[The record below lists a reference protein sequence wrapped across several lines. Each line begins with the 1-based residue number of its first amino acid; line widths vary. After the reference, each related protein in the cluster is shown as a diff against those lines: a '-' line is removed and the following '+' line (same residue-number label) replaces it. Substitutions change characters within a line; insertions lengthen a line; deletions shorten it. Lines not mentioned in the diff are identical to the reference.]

1 MKKQRFFGTAAFA
14 VVMLCAGCS
23 ARIET
28 GPVPTVTPRAEEA
41 GRSTAT
47 PTPVLT
53 ARPEQEG
60 EAAAKRNYK
69 EQYAATGELPSLYE
83 TYRDKVLLGVEVLK
97 DELENTTKR
106 EMLAKQFGFLSC
118 KNEMN
123 AMYLLDYDATRAAG
137 DLNQAVCDFSN
148 ADVLLRYAKEN
159 GMAVRGPVLISQNM
173 PDWFFTQDFSEEQVV
188 TEELEDGTTEKTLVL
203 ASAEVM
209 LARMENYI
217 KDVMAYCNTNY
228 PGLVVSWDVL
238 SDAINSTDKMEK
250 KYRNSYWYQI
260 LGEEYAVQAFAFAN
274 ADKAEGQ
281 KLFYRED
288 GLDDA
293 QSKTAISDIV
303 ARIQEGSHVDG
314 FALEI
319 RYTVQS
325 PNVFDLGN
333 ILNLAE
339 QTGLELHL
347 MKFCAS
353 TITNSR
359 EDETR
364 TEEENLEKA
373 AKRYKALMAW
383 LEKVID
389 EKKYQITCVVFDG
402 MSDDTNE
409 DNQPKEYVDSETGE
423 TVVGVKIWNYGYL
436 FDKDLNPK
444 DAFFGALQDESI
456 KAY

>member
-14 VVMLCAGCS
+14 AVMLCAGCS
-23 ARIET
+23 AGIET

-41 GRSTAT
+41 RRPTAV

-53 ARPEQEG
+53 APPEQEG
-60 EAAAKRNYK
+60 QAAAKRNYK

-83 TYRDKVLLGVEVLK
+83 TYRDKVLLGVEVLR

-106 EMLAKQFGFLSC
+106 GMIAKQFGFLSC
-118 KNEMN
+118 KNELN

-137 DLNQAVCDFSN
+137 DLNQAAFDFSN

-159 GMAVRGPVLISQNM
+159 GMTVRGPVLISQNM
-173 PDWFFTQDFSEEQVV
+173 PDWFFTRDFSEEQVV
-188 TEELEDGTTEKTLVL
+188 TEELEDGTTKKTLVL

-217 KDVMAYCNTNY
+217 KEVMAYCNTNY

-238 SDAINSTDKMEK
+238 SDAINSTDKMDK

-260 LGEEYAVQAFAFAN
+260 LGEEYVVQAFEFAN
-274 ADKAEGQ
+274 AGKTEGQ

-288 GLDDA
+288 GLDDVQA
-293 QSKTAISDIV
+293 KTAILDLV
-303 ARIQEGSHVDG
+303 ARIQEASHVDG

-319 RYTVQS
+319 GYTIQS
-325 PNVFDLGN
+325 PNVLALEN
-333 ILNLAE
+333 MVSLAE

-364 TEEENLEKA
+364 TEEENLEKV

-383 LEKVID
+383 LEKAID

-409 DNQPKEYVDSETGE
+409 DNQPKEYVDGETGE